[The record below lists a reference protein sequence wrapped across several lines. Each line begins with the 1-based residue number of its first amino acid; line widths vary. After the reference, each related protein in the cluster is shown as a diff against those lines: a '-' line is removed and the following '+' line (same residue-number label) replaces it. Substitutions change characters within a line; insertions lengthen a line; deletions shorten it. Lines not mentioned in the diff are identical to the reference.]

1 MKFLLKTYKLEPLL
15 YLHAPLVKTFLGC
28 LAEEENEH
36 KNLASFYEKP
46 Y

>member
-1 MKFLLKTYKLEPLL
+1 MEFLLKTYKMESLL
-15 YLHAPLVKTFLGC
+15 YLHSPLVKTFSGC

-36 KNLASFYEKP
+36 KNLAVFYEKP